1 MNSNYIVMILKKI
14 LVLSFAASML
24 AACSKNSPTG
34 TTPDTT
40 ATTHVTDTGTVPQYG
55 TPLYDTGI
63 FYPGVQVGKITNVV
77 MSSASGMGASRYYTG
92 MLWIENDQ
100 GGGTNNI
107 YLVDSTGTERAAFSV
122 TGATDRD
129 WTDMSM
135 GPGPGADTTYIYLA
149 DIGNSNAVSRYNY
162 IYRFPEP
169 QTPLGSGVLTG
180 ATAPATKITFLYPD
194 GPRDAET
201 ILLDPVSKDIY
212 IVDKLGASNVYELPY
227 PQSTDTVI
235 MATKIIQAMPIP
247 AGPLRSGGI
256 ASGRTGIIMKT
267 YTSAFYWTIT
277 PGESIFSALL
287 NTPVQIPVPG
297 EIQGEA
303 MCFTPNDAA
312 FWTTSK
318 FSTDTYAPL
327 DRCTRR

>member
-1 MNSNYIVMILKKI
+1 MNLKNI
-14 LVLSFAASML
+14 LVLTAAASLL
-24 AACSKNSPTG
+24 AACSKNFPTG
-34 TTPDTT
+34 STDTTVTTPKDTI
-40 ATTHVTDTGTVPQYG
+40 AIPVYG
-55 TPLYDTGI
+55 LPMYDTSI
-63 FYPGVQVGKITNVV
+63 FYPGVEVGQITNPV
-77 MSSASGMGASRYYTG
+77 MSSASGMGASRFYTG

-100 GGGTNNI
+100 GSGTNDI
-107 YLVDSTGTERAAFSV
+107 YLVDTTGTERAVFSV

-129 WTDMSM
+129 WTDISM
-135 GPGPGADTTYIYLA
+135 GPGPITGITYMYMA
-149 DIGNSNAVSRYNY
+149 DIGDSKGNFPQSY

-169 QTPLGSGVLTG
+169 TTPLGSGVLTA
-180 ATAPATKITFLYPD
+180 ATAQADKIVFSYPD

-235 MATKIIQAMPIP
+235 MATKIIADMPIP
-247 AGPLRSGGI
+247 SGPVRSGGI

-267 YTSAFYWTIT
+267 YTAAFYWPIT
-277 PGESIFSALL
+277 PGQPILNALL
-287 NTPVQIPVPG
+287 NTPVQIPVIG

-303 MCFTPNDAA
+303 MCFTPNDDA

-318 FSTDTYAPL
+318 FSTYTYAPL